1 MAMKRM
7 LASLLVA
14 TLVAAGVIGASVLAP
29 REAGASLVKVKTCG
43 GGTIELNAYEKR
55 VLEFHNRT
63 RTKHGLKTLCVNVAL
78 TKAARAH
85 SQEMLDKDYA
95 SHTSFNGETIKQRL
109 TRFGYTSSGCTYYL
123 IGENIAWGCG
133 SRGAPD
139 HIFKWWM
146 NSKYH
151 RSNILNKNFRE
162 VGIGVRGGKF
172 KTCKQAR
179 TYTVDFGTR
188 RR

>member
-1 MAMKRM
+1 MAMKRV
-7 LASLLVA
+7 LACLLAAALVA
-14 TLVAAGVIGASVLAP
+14 IGVVGASILAP
-29 REAGASLVKVKTCG
+29 REAGASLVTVRTCG

-55 VLEFHNRT
+55 VLELHNKTRT
-63 RTKHGLKTLCVNVAL
+63 RHGLKTLCVNVAL
-78 TKAARAH
+78 TNAARAH
-85 SQEMLDKDYA
+85 SREMLDKDYA
-95 SHTSFNGETIKQRL
+95 SHDSFNGETVGERL
-109 TRFGYTSSGCTYYL
+109 KRFGYTSSGCSYYL

-133 SRGAPD
+133 SRGAPAY
-139 HIFKWWM
+139 IFKWWM

-151 RSNILNKNFRE
+151 KSNVLNKNFRE
-162 VGIGVRGGKF
+162 VGIGVRGGTY